1 MSASSDDWFTGSE
14 LPKRIAS
21 ASLTTLVVSGIWC
34 CGSTS
39 LSLWYQHPL
48 QPHLGLVTMLY
59 PSMSTL
65 YLLVLAA
72 ISLGSSLTLSGSYT
86 VTSSKPKNLGTL
98 ISSTLN
104 PQTMLNIVVSGIL
117 SLVTTI
123 CFTGLSCPQFRDDRY
138 LMSCGLVTGVIHSF
152 QHHVM
157 ASTSTLVFPIIH
169 KERSSQL
176 GELFNIWSKSV
187 FQSIRTLQYYVVTSF
202 LIWGCFYQSLPCQ
215 LSLSLGLT
223 ALVNTT
229 FLTLV
234 NNTRSSVFSIYLTAP
249 LSELPQSEL
258 LQYTSSKSALL
269 QTLALQSLSR
279 QVTTNPSIRSHI
291 FSLSQ
296 PGGHP
301 TNWKTVSKVCMDTIT
316 KVFPKQGP
324 TTATAPP
331 TSATPITSSFVNTPN
346 MRRLG
351 ESNVNGTKLQ
361 ETQTAPK
368 LQLLTLFPSFDNLM
382 TFGGSPDVGVN
393 VRSMMLSLDIIS
405 QLVCTSLTED
415 TYGVVQRDLSDIL
428 TNIVKL
434 DTELHMKKLQKEIC
448 NSGALKQAVKAGL
461 YKIALKF
468 GPHLNDI
475 SLPKNVA
482 QKMNNFSK
490 LHEV

>member
-1 MSASSDDWFTGSE
+1 MSSSSDDWFTSSE

-21 ASLTTLVVSGIWC
+21 ASLTTLVVSALWC
-34 CGSTS
+34 CVSTS
-39 LSLWYQHPL
+39 LSLWYQNPL
-48 QPHLGLVTMLY
+48 QPHLGLVTILY

-65 YLLVLAA
+65 YLLVLAS
-72 ISLGSSLTLSGSYT
+72 ISLGTSLTLSGSYT
-86 VTSSKPKNLGTL
+86 VTSSKPKNLGSL
-98 ISSTLN
+98 ISTTIN
-104 PQTMLNIVVSGIL
+104 PQIMLNLVISGIL

-123 CFTGLSCPQFRDDRY
+123 CFTGLAWPQFSDDRY

-157 ASTSTLVFPIIH
+157 STTSTMVFPIIH

-176 GELFNIWSKSV
+176 SELINIWSKSL
-187 FQSIRTLQYYVVTSF
+187 FQSIRILQYYVVTSF
-202 LIWGCFYQSLPCQ
+202 LFWGIMYQCFPCQ
-215 LSLSLGLT
+215 LSLTLALAT
-223 ALVNTT
+223 LVNTV

-234 NNTRSSVFSIYLTAP
+234 NNTRAAVFSIYLTSP
-249 LSELPQSEL
+249 LTELPQSEL
-258 LQYTSSKSALL
+258 LQYTTSKSALL

-316 KVFPKQGP
+316 SVFPKP
-324 TTATAPP
+324 STPAPAPATPAV
-331 TSATPITSSFVNTPN
+331 PITSSFANTPN

-351 ESNVNGTKLQ
+351 ASNANGTKLQ
-361 ETQTAPK
+361 DVQPTPK
-368 LQLLTLFPSFDNLM
+368 LQLLTLFPSFDNM
-382 TFGGSPDVGVN
+382 MNFGGSPDVGVN

-490 LHEV
+490 LLEV

>member
-1 MSASSDDWFTGSE
+1 
-14 LPKRIAS
+14 
-21 ASLTTLVVSGIWC
+21 
-34 CGSTS
+34 
-39 LSLWYQHPL
+39 
-48 QPHLGLVTMLY
+48 
-59 PSMSTL
+59 
-65 YLLVLAA
+65 
-72 ISLGSSLTLSGSYT
+72 
-86 VTSSKPKNLGTL
+86 
-98 ISSTLN
+98 
-104 PQTMLNIVVSGIL
+104 
-117 SLVTTI
+117 
-123 CFTGLSCPQFRDDRY
+123 
-138 LMSCGLVTGVIHSF
+138 
-152 QHHVM
+152 
-157 ASTSTLVFPIIH
+157 
-169 KERSSQL
+169 
-176 GELFNIWSKSV
+176 
-187 FQSIRTLQYYVVTSF
+187 VTSF

-351 ESNVNGTKLQ
+351 ASNVNGTKLQ